1 MADTYTPM
9 IRALVVVPS
18 IEGRRGNPVLWSR
31 RFFPDLM
38 QIQGDIGAR
47 HLIGQYAEAVVEI
60 PLAGEAA
67 LTDVDTPESL
77 SAVKA
82 EIERA

>member
-1 MADTYTPM
+1 M
-9 IRALVVVPS
+9 S
-18 IEGRRGNPVLWSR
+18 IG
-31 RFFPDLM
+31 
-38 QIQGDIGAR
+38 GDFGAR
-47 HLIGQYAEAVVEI
+47 YLIGNYSEAVVEVSVT
-60 PLAGEAA
+60 GGAA

>member
-1 MADTYTPM
+1 MAGAA
-9 IRALVVVPS
+9 IRWS
-18 IEGRRGNPVLWSR
+18 GRAGSSPE
-31 RFFPDLM
+31 LM
-38 QIQGDIGAR
+38 AVTGDVGAR
-47 HLIGQYAEAVVEI
+47 YLIGQYAEAVVEV

>member
-1 MADTYTPM
+1 
-9 IRALVVVPS
+9 VV
-18 IEGRRGNPVLWSR
+18 
-31 RFFPDLM
+31 
-38 QIQGDIGAR
+38 GA
-47 HLIGQYAEAVVEI
+47 G
-60 PLAGEAA
+60 A